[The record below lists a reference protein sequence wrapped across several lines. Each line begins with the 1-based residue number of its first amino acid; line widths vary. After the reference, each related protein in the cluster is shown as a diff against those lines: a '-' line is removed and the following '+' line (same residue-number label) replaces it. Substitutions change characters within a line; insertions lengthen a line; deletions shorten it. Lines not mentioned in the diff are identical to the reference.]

1 VNNIRTTIATVWR
14 IASPYFRSEDKLAGC
29 ALLASVIVIELS
41 LVGLDVLLNQW
52 RNRFYNALQERNWE
66 IFVREV
72 GVFCLLAISNVV
84 LVVYQLYLNQWLQI
98 RWRRWMTSHYLGKW
112 LHNANHYR
120 MQLQGDAADNPDQRM
135 TDDVKLFV
143 ERTLDIGVG
152 LLSSIVTL
160 ASFVVILWGLSAA
173 APLQVFGNQFEI
185 PGYLVWGALIYAV
198 FGTALTQWIGS
209 PLVGLDFQQQR
220 FEADFRFNLVR
231 VRENA
236 EQIALLQG
244 EGAERERLFERFGRV
259 VDNWY
264 AIMSRTKR
272 LTAFTR
278 GYSQAEVIFPYI
290 LVAPAYFADKIQ
302 LGGMMQTA
310 SAFDSVQGA
319 LSFFVSIY
327 RTMAEWQAVIAR
339 LDGFEASIESA
350 ATLAASSPS
359 SIDVVS
365 STGEDRIDL
374 AQLLV
379 KLPNGTPLVSAD
391 GFAIRAN
398 ERTLVTGPSGAGKST
413 LFRAIAGVWPFGN
426 GSIAIPAHATLM
438 MLPQRPY
445 FPIGTLKAAIVY
457 PAAAD
462 AFSAERVKE
471 ALAAVGLAKLEAQ
484 LDEEA
489 HWNRMLSLG
498 EQQRLGLARALL
510 HAPQYLFLDEATA
523 SLDEPSEAALYRLL
537 EEKLPA
543 TTVVSIGHRSTL
555 EAFHHRN
562 VVLTQEG
569 DRFAL
574 QNREAAKEAPPEAAQ
589 PAQEIKAG
597 AKARAGGAASGA
609 RRKKTE

>member
-1 VNNIRTTIATVWR
+1 VNNIRSTLATVWR
-14 IASPYFRSEDKLAGC
+14 IAAPYFRSEDKLAGRG
-29 ALLASVIVIELS
+29 LLAAVIAIELA
-41 LVGLDVLLNQW
+41 LVALDVLLNQW
-52 RNRFYNALQERNWE
+52 NNRFYNALQEKNWDV
-66 IFVREV
+66 FVREI
-72 GVFCLLAISNVV
+72 GFFCVLATSNVV
-84 LVVYQLYLNQWLQI
+84 LSIYQLYLNQWLQI
-98 RWRRWMTSHYLGKW
+98 RWRRWMTTRYLGDW
-112 LHNANHYR
+112 LQGANHYR

-152 LLSSIVTL
+152 LLSSVVTL
-160 ASFVVILWGLSAA
+160 VSFVIILWGLSAA
-173 APLQVFGNQFEI
+173 APLTVFGSEFAI
-185 PGYLVWGALIYAV
+185 PGYLVWGALIYAI

-209 PLVGLDFQQQR
+209 PLVRLDFQQQR

-231 VRENA
+231 VRENS

-244 EGAERERLFERFGRV
+244 ESAERQRLSERFGRV
-259 VDNWY
+259 VENWY

-278 GYSQAEVIFPYI
+278 SYSQAAVIFPYI

-310 SAFDSVQGA
+310 SAFSSVQTA

-327 RTMAEWQAVIAR
+327 RTLAEWRAVVAR
-339 LDGFEASIESA
+339 LDGFEMAIAGA
-350 ATLAASSPS
+350 ATLATSAD

-365 STGEDRIDL
+365 KAGSDKIDL
-374 AQLLV
+374 QQLLV
-379 KLPNGTPLVSAD
+379 RLPNGTPLVSAD
-391 GFAIRAN
+391 SFSILGN

-413 LFRAIAGVWPFGN
+413 LFRAIAGIWPFGS
-426 GSIAIPAHATLM
+426 GSIAIPAKAKLM

-445 FPIGTLKAAIVY
+445 FPVGSLQAAIVY
-457 PAAAD
+457 PAEAS
-462 AFSAERVKE
+462 AFNSDQVRN
-471 ALAAVGLAKLEAQ
+471 ALIAVGLPQ
-484 LDEEA
+484 LAPQLAEEA

-523 SLDEPSEAALYRLL
+523 SLDEASEAALYRLI

-543 TTVVSIGHRSTL
+543 TTIVSIGHRSTL
-555 EAFHHRN
+555 EAFHQRN
-562 VVLTQEG
+562 VEFTRDG

-574 QNREAAKEAPPEAAQ
+574 QNRTGNAKP
-589 PAQEIKAG
+589 
-597 AKARAGGAASGA
+597 
-609 RRKKTE
+609 